1 MDIGINL
8 KSKNGYLLHL
18 IIDSFPRILK
28 WRILGL
34 KPVLSA
40 SRTEVPDFQNW
51 YLYYNFY
58 FSIREKFRYRK

>member
-8 KSKNGYLLHL
+8 KSKNGYLLHR

-40 SRTEVPDFQNW
+40 SRAKVPAFKTGIQ
-51 YLYYNFY
+51 LYFY
-58 FSIREKFRYRK
+58 FSIRGKFKYQK